1 MSAAPISYS
10 DNNDSAAAILAKVN
24 ELAVLPQVVY
34 KVVELSASTD
44 TAATEIERAI
54 VVDPGFST
62 KLLTA
67 ANSAYYGLPK
77 KVTSVKEAIM
87 FLGFKTV
94 RQIAMTVGLYDMF
107 VGKNDKESLRRRTWW
122 RHSVD
127 TAVCARWLAK
137 ETKSLAPDNAYTCG
151 LLHYIG
157 KTLLDRF
164 GGEDY
169 EFTKPMM
176 EAGLT
181 DIEAEREL
189 YGVDHVAIAIAAA
202 AKWGFPE
209 ELLAG
214 IAYTEPTA
222 EDSEFPLHGA
232 CIAVA
237 SAIANR
243 AVVGLHDADPTHWMP
258 EWATNRLGITTER
271 YQSVIESGSRAISEA
286 ASLQI

>member
-1 MSAAPISYS
+1 MSAAPISYNE
-10 DNNDSAAAILAKVN
+10 DNDSTQTILDKVN

-44 TAATEIERAI
+44 TAASEIERAI

-94 RQIAMTVGLYDMF
+94 RQIAMTVGIYDMF
-107 VGKNDKESLRRRTWW
+107 VGKNDKESLRRRAWW
-122 RHSVD
+122 RHSID

-137 ETKSLAPDNAYTCG
+137 ETKSINPDNAYTCG

-164 GGEDY
+164 GEEDY
-169 EFTKPMM
+169 ELTKPMI
-176 EAGLT
+176 EAGMT
-181 DIEAEREL
+181 EIEAELEL
-189 YGVDHVAIAIAAA
+189 FGVDHVHIAKAAA
-202 AKWGFPE
+202 QKWGFPE
-209 ELLAG
+209 ELIAG
-214 IAYTEPTA
+214 IDYHTPTA
-222 EDSEFPLHGA
+222 ADSDFPKHGA
-232 CIAVA
+232 CIALA
-237 SAIANR
+237 SAIAFR
-243 AVVGLHDADPTHWMP
+243 ALEGLHDPDHWMP
-258 EWATNRLGITTER
+258 SWAAERLGIGP
-271 YQSVIESGSRAISEA
+271 ESYESISEEGSRVIAHA

>member
-1 MSAAPISYS
+1 MSAVPIPN
-10 DNNDSAAAILAKVN
+10 DNGTEAILAKVR
-24 ELAVLPQVVY
+24 ELAVLPHVVY

-137 ETKSLAPDNAYTCG
+137 ETRSINPDNAYTCG

-169 EFTKPMM
+169 DFTNPMI
-176 EAGLT
+176 EAGMK
-181 DIEAEREL
+181 DYEAELEL
-189 YGVDHVAIAIAAA
+189 YGVDHVTIAIAAA
-202 AKWGFPE
+202 RKWGFPE
-209 ELLAG
+209 ELIAG
-214 IAYTEPTA
+214 MSYLNPAPEG
-222 EDSEFPLHGA
+222 SEYPLHGA
-232 CIAVA
+232 CIAVS
-237 SAIANR
+237 SAIAHR
-243 AVVGLHDADPTHWMP
+243 VVEGAYDADPSHWMP
-258 EWATNRLGITTER
+258 LWATENLKIGADRFQDIIDNGN
-271 YQSVIESGSRAISEA
+271 RAISEA
-286 ASLQI
+286 AGLQI

>member
-1 MSAAPISYS
+1 MSAVPIPN
-10 DNNDSAAAILAKVN
+10 DNNTESILAKVR
-24 ELAVLPQVVY
+24 ELAVLPHVVY

-44 TAATEIERAI
+44 TAAVEIERAI

-107 VGKNDKESLRRRTWW
+107 VGKNDKESLRRRAWW

-127 TAVCARWLAK
+127 TAVCAKWLAK
-137 ETKSLAPDNAYTCG
+137 ETRSVNPDNAYTCG

-169 EFTKPMM
+169 EFTHPMM
-176 EAGLT
+176 DAGMA
-181 DIEAEREL
+181 DYEAEHEL
-189 YGVDHVAIAIAAA
+189 YGVDHVTIAVAAA
-202 AKWGFPE
+202 QKWGFPE
-209 ELLAG
+209 ELIAG
-214 IAYTEPTA
+214 IRYLEPSS
-222 EDSEFPLHGA
+222 ESEEFPLHGA

-237 SAIANR
+237 SAIASC
-243 AVVGLHDADPTHWMP
+243 AVEGLHDKDPNHWLP
-258 EWATNRLGITTER
+258 TWATDKLGIGPDR
-271 YQSVIESGSRAISEA
+271 YHAIIDTGSRAISEA
-286 ASLQI
+286 AGMQI